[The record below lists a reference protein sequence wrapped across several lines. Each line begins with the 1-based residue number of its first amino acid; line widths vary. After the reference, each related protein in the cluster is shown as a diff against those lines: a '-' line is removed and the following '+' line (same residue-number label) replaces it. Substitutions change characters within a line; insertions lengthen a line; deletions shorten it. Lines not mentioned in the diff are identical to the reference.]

1 MVYDDHQTRQSDTP
15 GTELTVTV
23 SGGTVADARAV
34 VQVLEPA
41 FGSPREDLPAS
52 DDVTVHTARFAHD
65 SRHGPSGSEQSAAG
79 HLSGAVT
86 LTVQGS
92 PLAVATARETLAH
105 AFTAQDQGSV
115 SGDQEQELQ
124 LLLEP

>member
-1 MVYDDHQTRQSDTP
+1 MP
-15 GTELTVTV
+15 GTELTVTF

-34 VQVLEPA
+34 VRVLRPA
-41 FGSPREDLPAS
+41 FGHPQEDLPAD

-65 SRHGPSGSEQSAAG
+65 PAHRPSGDGHSAAG

-92 PLAVATARETLAH
+92 PRAVATARDTLDQ
-105 AFTAQDQGSV
+105 AFTLQDQGSA
-115 SGDQEQELQ
+115 SGDQEQEWQ

>member
-1 MVYDDHQTRQSDTP
+1 MP
-15 GTELTVTV
+15 GTELTVTF
-23 SGGTVADARAV
+23 SGGTVDDARAV
-34 VQVLEPA
+34 VRVLQPA
-41 FGSPREDLPAS
+41 FGLPREDLPAG

-65 SRHGPSGSEQSAAG
+65 PAHRTPGSGQSGVG

-92 PLAVATARETLAH
+92 PRAVATARDALGQ
-105 AFTAQDQGSV
+105 AFTLQDQGSA
-115 SGDQEQELQ
+115 SGDQEQEWQ